1 VTGFAFTWQSV
12 GGIVLM
18 LLVVISLH
26 EAGHFAVAKWA
37 GIQVDEFS
45 IGFGPRLASRTR
57 GETRYSLRL
66 LPFGGYVRMAGM
78 TGLEDPAASGGPRAF
93 LKASRPRRA
102 AVLAAGGITNLLL
115 AGLLFTAVAAAG
127 GPSPQVQQGGGL
139 AAAGAP
145 AAGYQITGVDGTTTT
160 SLVRIRDLIQA
171 AGGRPV
177 RVEMRPWGGGAPRTY
192 RVTPE
197 LHWVGLQAHS
207 PVPLEAEVIAIDG
220 RAIPLTPPARMASSV
235 PGSGA
240 LLVTYLSGKER
251 RTVLVPRSQLQ
262 VEWQVGYLA
271 SAGNP
276 LLPGLGD
283 APMPWY
289 QALAVGFWTVPQ
301 EIGATFVN
309 LWTLVTPHHNPN
321 LQLTGPVGIAQETSI
336 AAQISLSVYA
346 TLLGLISLNLGLF
359 NLLPIPFL
367 DGGRLFFIL
376 LETARR
382 RQVSPRLEAAVHTVG
397 LALLVMLFIYVT
409 FGDISRLT
417 R

>member
-1 VTGFAFTWQSV
+1 MTGFAFTWQSV

-18 LLVVISLH
+18 LLLVISLH

-78 TGLEDPAASGGPRAF
+78 TGLEDPATSGGPRAF
-93 LKASRPRRA
+93 LQASRGRRA
-102 AVLAAGGITNLLL
+102 AVLAAGGVTNLVL
-115 AGLLFTAVAAAG
+115 AALLFSAVAAAG
-127 GPSPQVQQGGGL
+127 GPAPQVQTGGGL

-145 AAGYQITGVDGTTTT
+145 ASGYQITGVDGRATT
-160 SLVRIRDLIQA
+160 SLIVIRDAIQA
-171 AGGRPV
+171 ARGNPV
-177 RVEMRPWGGGAPRTY
+177 SVQMRPWGGGRTRSY
-192 RVTPE
+192 LVTPQ
-197 LHWVGLQAHS
+197 LHWVGIRAEP
-207 PVPLEAEVIAIDG
+207 PVPLEARIVAIDG
-220 RAIPLTPPARMASSV
+220 SPVPHATPSELAAKIS
-235 PGSGA
+235 GSAA
-240 LLVTYLSGKER
+240 LEVTYVSGTKR
-251 RTVLVPRSQLQ
+251 QTAVVPRSQLQ

-276 LLPGLGD
+276 LLPSLGN
-283 APMPWY
+283 APMPFY
-289 QALAVGFWTVPQ
+289 QALAVGAWTVPT

-309 LWTLVTPHHNPN
+309 LWALITPHHNPN

-376 LETARR
+376 LEMARR
-382 RQVSPRLEAAVHTVG
+382 RRVSPRLEAVVHTVG

-409 FGDISRLT
+409 FGDISRLA